1 MCRRSTKSWWPCA
14 NAADQRRLASAP
26 EILHDHH
33 VSLNSDSGA
42 AADARVTSGLPVPAT
57 PSTAGHPRDHD
68 ILGGPVGLSASMA
81 AFGYDGAVIW
91 SQRKSLLR
99 MTDAVTAG
107 TWWGAVKVVAWIAAV
122 LGIAAVG
129 QHFAPDL
136 GGLWLLISVGIML
149 PVAIWIPKRRS
160 SRRIT

>member
-1 MCRRSTKSWWPCA
+1 
-14 NAADQRRLASAP
+14 
-26 EILHDHH
+26 
-33 VSLNSDSGA
+33 
-42 AADARVTSGLPVPAT
+42 
-57 PSTAGHPRDHD
+57 
-68 ILGGPVGLSASMA
+68 MA